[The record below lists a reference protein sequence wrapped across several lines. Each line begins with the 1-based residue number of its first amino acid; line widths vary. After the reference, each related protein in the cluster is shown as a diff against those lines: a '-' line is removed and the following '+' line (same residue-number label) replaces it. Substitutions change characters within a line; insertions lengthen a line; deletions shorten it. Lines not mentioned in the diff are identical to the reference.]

1 MNEADWKLVENVA
14 FVLGMLQTLIAACMW
29 LVLKD
34 TGVVIWSIV
43 VLAFSLYLSTYA
55 HVKRVVEHEMDE
67 RMLTEARKKMPPEQD
82 EK

>member
-1 MNEADWKLVENVA
+1 MNETDWKLVENVSFA
-14 FVLGMLQTLIAACMW
+14 LGMLQTLIAACMW

-67 RMLTEARKKMPPEQD
+67 RMLTEAKKKMPPEQD

>member
-1 MNEADWKLVENVA
+1 MNETDWKLVENVSFA
-14 FVLGMLQTLIAACMW
+14 LGMLQTLIAATMW

-67 RMLTEARKKMPPEQD
+67 RMLKEARKKMPPEQD
-82 EK
+82 AP

>member
-1 MNEADWKLVENVA
+1 MNETDWKLVENVSFA
-14 FVLGMLQTLIAACMW
+14 LGMLQTLIAATMW

-67 RMLTEARKKMPPEQD
+67 RMLTEAKKKMPPEQD